1 MSDAQWSQMTNCE
14 KRKALFKLYAA
25 NLNALFPGV
34 TDTFVC
40 PFCQKSFGLDSV
52 TGDNP
57 AVILAHCMPKRLKGK
72 LVTLACA
79 DCDKRAGTELDVHLK
94 NRLETEDFYRGDTEG
109 PHRVW
114 IDVAGHKVRADFE
127 ITKGADGNPTHS
139 VIMNQEHSNPDAV
152 RAVLEAL
159 HSGEAFKSVPT
170 VYVGDRLDPDIA
182 MSRLAV
188 LRSAFLM
195 MFRAF
200 GYRYVFD
207 DNLIRLRAQ
216 LLNPRD
222 QILPTVTAIS
232 LDETTD
238 CLDAVG
244 IVTEPEEMRS
254 FFVPMLFL
262 TESKRKIKKA
272 VLLPGLGPDGD
283 AIFERAQEHQTKNT
297 RLDFRATVF
306 KLDPRRLQDPKYARA
321 VAQIWNRYN
330 PKHNC

>member
-1 MSDAQWSQMTNCE
+1 MYDAQWSKMTNCE
-14 KRKALFKLYAA
+14 KREALFKLYAA
-25 NLNALFPGV
+25 NLNSLFPDV

-40 PFCQKSFGLDSV
+40 PFCQKSFGPDSV

-57 AVILAHCMPKRLKGK
+57 TVILAHCMPESLKGK

-79 DCDKRAGTELDVHLK
+79 DCDTRSGKELDVHLK
-94 NRLETEDFYRGDTEG
+94 NRLETEDFYRGDTDG
-109 PHRVW
+109 SHRVW
-114 IDVAGHKVRADFE
+114 IEVAGHKVRADFE
-127 ITKGADGNPTHS
+127 IMRGADGNPVHS
-139 VIMNQEHSNPDAV
+139 VIMDQEHSHPDAV

-170 VYVGDRLDPDIA
+170 VYVGNRLDPDIA
-182 MSRLAV
+182 ISRLAV

-195 MFRAF
+195 MFRVF

-216 LLNPRD
+216 LLNPQD
-222 QILPTVTAIS
+222 QILPTVTAIT

-244 IVTEPEEMRS
+244 IVTEPEAMRS
-254 FFVPMLFL
+254 FFVPMLFR
-262 TESKRKIKKA
+262 TKSKRKVKKA
-272 VLLPGLGPDGD
+272 VLLPGLGLDGD
-283 AIFERAQEHQTKNT
+283 TIFERAQEHQAKNT

-306 KLDPRRLQDPKYARA
+306 KLDPRKLQDPKYARA

-330 PKHNC
+330 P